1 MRGTKLFYVFGL
13 GLLLGQPSSR
23 ALVINPTYD
32 SSVTSLAN
40 AAQWESGFQGAIQ
53 EFENNFND
61 PITINITFKAN
72 PGTSI
77 FGHSN
82 YTVHNTYTFSQIVS
96 ALQSHATTAADNV
109 ALASLTADP
118 TGGGN
123 YVLNDAQA
131 KALGFRSATNPSSD
145 GTVTIGAG
153 YNFTFDPNNRAVS
166 GEYDFIGIVEHEISE
181 VMGRASGLGASFGTG
196 QFSSVYEI
204 FDLFRYTAPH
214 VQTVNPNDTGVYFS
228 INGGVT
234 NLHGFNSVP
243 GEDLQDWAGTTPYT
257 ADAFNA
263 FSFSG
268 YKNGLSSE
276 DLMAM
281 DVMGYSYVPEPGAGS
296 LAVAGATL
304 CAGSRRRR
312 KLTRS

>member
-1 MRGTKLFYVFGL
+1 MSGAKLSCVFAVAFF
-13 GLLLGQPSSR
+13 LGQYPSWS
-23 ALVINPTYD
+23 LVINPTYD

-40 AAQWESGFQGAIQ
+40 AAQWESGFQAAIQ
-53 EFENNFND
+53 EFENNFSD
-61 PITINITFKAN
+61 PIAINITFKAN

-82 YTVHNTYTFSQIVS
+82 YSVHNTYTFSQIVN

-118 TGGGN
+118 TGGGS

-196 QFSSVYEI
+196 QYSSVYEV
-204 FDLFRYTAPH
+204 FDLFRYTAAH

-234 NLHGFNSVP
+234 NLHGFNSTP

-257 ADAFNA
+257 ADSFNA
-263 FSFSG
+263 NSFSG
-268 YKNGLSSE
+268 YKNGLSPE
-276 DLMAM
+276 DLTSM
-281 DVMGYSYVPEPGAGS
+281 DVMGYAFVPEPE
-296 LAVAGATL
+296 AGALSAAGAAL
-304 CAGSRRRR
+304 CGACWRRR
-312 KLTRS
+312 KLTR

>member
-1 MRGTKLFYVFGL
+1 MRRFRVFREVAVVV
-13 GLLLGQPSSR
+13 LLARCNAYS
-23 ALVINPTYD
+23 LVINPTWD
-32 SSVTSLAN
+32 TSVTSLSN
-40 AAQWESGFQGAIQ
+40 AAQWESGFQAAIQ
-53 EFENNFND
+53 EFQNNFND

-72 PGTSI
+72 AGTSI

-82 YTVHNTYTFSQIVS
+82 YSVHNTYTFSQIVD
-96 ALQSHATTAADNV
+96 ALQTHATTAADSV

-131 KALGFRSATNPSSD
+131 KALGFRSATNSSSD

-166 GEYDFIGIVEHEISE
+166 GKYDFIGIVEHEISE

-196 QFSSVYEI
+196 QYSSVYEV
-204 FDLFRYTAPH
+204 FDLYRYKAAN
-214 VQTVNPNDTGVYFS
+214 VKTVNPNDTGVYFS

-234 NLHGFNSVP
+234 DLHNFNSVQ
-243 GEDLQDWAGTTPYT
+243 GDDLQDWAGTSPYT
-257 ADAFNA
+257 ADAFNDI
-263 FSFSG
+263 SFSG

-276 DLMAM
+276 DFTAM
-281 DVMGYSYVPEPGAGS
+281 DVIGYSFVPEPSSVVLLLGSVFAIASRTRSRRGS
-296 LAVAGATL
+296 LN
-304 CAGSRRRR
+304 
-312 KLTRS
+312 